1 MPNILVK
8 KILAVLSG
16 FMLILAVL
24 IGSIRLSVFD
34 RSFYMELY
42 DHLDLANQEG
52 ISRQDLDDSIFLMLD
67 YVENKRDDL
76 DGTIFWKGKE
86 QPTFN
91 EKEISHMEDVKALWQ
106 NAKRWGWIFFALTL
120 MIYIYF
126 FWKTPRTAFSWICW
140 GVVMGTVGF
149 AVILILL
156 GSWMIFDFTSFW
168 IRFHHMFFTN
178 ELWILDPMTDFM
190 IVICPENM
198 FSSLIAQIFTIFVPT
213 LIVLFVLSVIYLKRK
228 APIGFE
234 NL

>member
-106 NAKRWGWIFFALTL
+106 NAKRWGWIF
-120 MIYIYF
+120 
-126 FWKTPRTAFSWICW
+126 
-140 GVVMGTVGF
+140 
-149 AVILILL
+149 LL
-156 GSWMIFDFTSFW
+156 
-168 IRFHHMFFTN
+168 
-178 ELWILDPMTDFM
+178 
-190 IVICPENM
+190 
-198 FSSLIAQIFTIFVPT
+198 
-213 LIVLFVLSVIYLKRK
+213 
-228 APIGFE
+228 
-234 NL
+234 